1 MNKVETLTTVEF
13 VYEALEQATSYLK
26 QYGREETPARI
37 LLQHELGVDYSGL
50 VAAMR
55 DKIEE
60 RQFEAYWSNVEELV
74 EGVPVQH
81 LTGVEQFYG
90 RTYQV
95 SPAVLIP
102 RPETEELIEET
113 LKLKR
118 KLFGTEEVQAAD
130 IGTGSGVIAITVKC
144 ELPEAEVMATDIS
157 EEALFMAERN
167 AETLNAD
174 VHFAKGDLAAPL
186 AGRKWDIILSNPPYI
201 AHHEAPGLSDTVRE
215 FEPHEALFADSNG
228 LAAYETLA
236 EQVPELISR
245 PGIIALEIGSS
256 QGAAVTELFQKA
268 LPDARV
274 YCKKDINKHDRMV
287 FCILE

>member
-1 MNKVETLTTVEF
+1 MNKVNTLTTVEF

-26 QYGREETPARI
+26 QHGREGTPARI
-37 LLQHELGVDYSGL
+37 LLQHELGMDYSGL

-55 DKIEE
+55 DQIED
-60 RQFEAYWSNVEELV
+60 RQFEAFWANVEELV

-90 RTYQV
+90 RTFQV

-118 KLFGTEEVQAAD
+118 ELFGSDEVQAAD
-130 IGTGSGVIAITVKC
+130 IGTGSGVIAITLKR
-144 ELPEAEVMATDIS
+144 ELPEVEVMATDIS
-157 EEALFMAERN
+157 EEALFVAERN
-167 AETLNAD
+167 AEALNAD
-174 VHFAKGDLAAPL
+174 VHFTKGDLAAPL
-186 AGRKWDIILSNPPYI
+186 AGRKWDMILSNPPYI
-201 AHHEAPGLSDTVRE
+201 AHHEAAGLSDTVRE
-215 FEPHEALFADSNG
+215 YEPHQALFADREG

-236 EQVPELISR
+236 EQVPQLISR
-245 PGIIALEIGSS
+245 PGVIGLEIGNS
-256 QGAAVTELFQKA
+256 QGAAVVAMFQKA
-268 LPDARV
+268 LPEAHV

-287 FCILE
+287 FCVLT

>member
-1 MNKVETLTTVEF
+1 MNKVNTLTTVEF
-13 VYEALEQATSYLK
+13 VYEALEQATNYLK
-26 QYGREETPARI
+26 QHGREGTPARI
-37 LLQHELGVDYSGL
+37 LLQHELGMDYSGL

-55 DKIEE
+55 DQIED
-60 RQFEAYWSNVEELV
+60 RQFEAFWANVEELV

-90 RTYQV
+90 RTFQV

-118 KLFGTEEVQAAD
+118 ELFGSDEVQAAD
-130 IGTGSGVIAITVKC
+130 IGTGSGVIAITLKR

-157 EEALFMAERN
+157 EEALFVAERN
-167 AETLNAD
+167 AEALNAD
-174 VHFAKGDLAAPL
+174 VHFTKGDLAAPL
-186 AGRKWDIILSNPPYI
+186 AGRKWDMILSNPPYI
-201 AHHEAPGLSDTVRE
+201 AHHEAAGLSDTVRE
-215 FEPHEALFADSNG
+215 YEPHQALFADREG

-236 EQVPELISR
+236 EQVPQLISR
-245 PGIIALEIGSS
+245 PGVIGLEIGNS
-256 QGAAVTELFQKA
+256 QGAAVVAMFQKA
-268 LPDARV
+268 LPEAHV

-287 FCILE
+287 FCVLT